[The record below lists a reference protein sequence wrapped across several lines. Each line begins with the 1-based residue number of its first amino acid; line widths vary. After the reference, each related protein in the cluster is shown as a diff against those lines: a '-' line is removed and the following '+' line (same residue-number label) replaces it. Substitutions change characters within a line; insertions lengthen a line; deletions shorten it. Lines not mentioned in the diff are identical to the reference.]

1 MTGATGGAPG
11 GAPGPGDVLAV
22 IPARGGSKG
31 VPGKNLRE
39 VGGASLVARAAAVAR
54 AVPRVGPA
62 VLSTDDPAIAAE
74 GRRVGLDVPFVR
86 PAELAGDL
94 ALGVDAWRHA
104 WLASEEAFG
113 RRFELS
119 VLLEPSSPLRRAEDV
134 ERTLDAVLAGPHLA
148 AATVSP
154 TPAHFTPHKTLT
166 IDEAGHLRPLLDPAD
181 SPSLRQLIP
190 AQHHRNG
197 LCYAARRE
205 AVVDA
210 RTIVEDRCVAVVV
223 ARPVV
228 NVDTELDL
236 ELADWLLAREEA
248 GGAEAGA

>member
-1 MTGATGGAPG
+1 MSGTVGDSGDVAL
-11 GAPGPGDVLAV
+11 GPGEVLAI

-39 VGGASLVARAAAVAR
+39 VGGASLVARAAAVAL
-54 AVPRVGPA
+54 AVPRIGPA
-62 VLSTDDPAIAAE
+62 VLSTDDPAIAEE
-74 GRRVGLDVPFVR
+74 GRRAGLAVPFLR
-86 PAELAGDL
+86 PAELSGDL

-104 WLASEEAFG
+104 WLAGEEEYG
-113 RRFELS
+113 RRFAVS
-119 VLLEPSSPLRRAEDV
+119 VLLEPSSPLRRPADV
-134 ERTLDAVLAGPHLA
+134 ERTLDALLSGPHLV

-154 TPAHFTPHKTLT
+154 TPAHYTPNKTLT
-166 IDEAGHLRPLLDPAD
+166 IDDAGHLRPLLDPAD

-210 RTIVEDRCVAVVV
+210 RTIVEDRCAAVVV
-223 ARPVV
+223 QRPVV

-236 ELADWLLAREEA
+236 ELAAWLLAREAA

>member
-1 MTGATGGAPG
+1 M
-11 GAPGPGDVLAV
+11 LAV
-22 IPARGGSKG
+22 VPARGGSKG

-39 VGGASLVARAAAVAR
+39 VGGLSLVARAAAVAR
-54 AVPRVGPA
+54 AVPRIERA
-62 VLSTDDPAIAAE
+62 VLSTDDPAIAEA
-74 GRRVGLDVPFVR
+74 GRRAGLEVPFLR

-113 RRFELS
+113 RRFGLG
-119 VLLEPSSPLRRAEDV
+119 VLLEPSSPLREPGDV
-134 ERTLDAVLAGPHLA
+134 ERTLDALLGDADALV

-154 TPAHFTPHKTLT
+154 TPAHYTPHKTL
-166 IDEAGHLRPLLDPAD
+166 IVDAVGHLQPLLDPAD

-205 AVVDA
+205 AVVDR
-210 RTIVEDRCVAVVV
+210 RTIVEERCAAVVV
-223 ARPVV
+223 ERPVV

-236 ELADWLLAREEA
+236 ELAAWLLARTAGDGPADAHGGELGDDR
-248 GGAEAGA
+248 GGAA